1 MTKIIKVAAVI
12 FFITAMFAASISYC
26 ADEPRTG
33 QYEGRISY
41 LSWVASKMILNG
53 VGQMEFYVPPGTK
66 IRKLGVYINFSDL
79 NILDNATVNYY
90 KDASGVNVAVRI
102 TITVV

>member
-1 MTKIIKVAAVI
+1 MLKVTTAI
-12 FFITAMFAASISYC
+12 FFITAALGISSPYC
-26 ADEPRTG
+26 ADQPKIN

-41 LSWVASKMILNG
+41 LSWVTSKMILNG

-66 IRKLGVYINFSDL
+66 MRKLGSSIDFSDL

-90 KDASGVNVAVRI
+90 EDPSGKNVAVRI
-102 TITVV
+102 TITIV